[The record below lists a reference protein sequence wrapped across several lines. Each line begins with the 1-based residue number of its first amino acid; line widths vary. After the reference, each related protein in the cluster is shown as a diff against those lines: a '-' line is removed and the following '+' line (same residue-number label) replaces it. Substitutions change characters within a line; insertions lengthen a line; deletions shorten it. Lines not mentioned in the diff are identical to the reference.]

1 MNALKYIAL
10 FLLLCTC
17 TAGYGRVRHPERIHL
32 KSTSIGF
39 YRGTIMLDVSRGADH
54 SKLRGNTTALS
65 FGFPLINQF
74 KAEVDLSMSNIL
86 FTSKHRNQL
95 SLSNK
100 NMFAVP
106 VQVQYYVL
114 PKKSKIQP
122 YFGFGAMIVP
132 DADKLLFTTNNEGSA
147 VFKGPGTVNMLITQ
161 GINIEINTH
170 IHLTE
175 SIHVISSEGKTS
187 YGVNLG
193 VNLYVP

>member
-1 MNALKYIAL
+1 MHTIKNITLAIILLVAGVANA
-10 FLLLCTC
+10 
-17 TAGYGRVRHPERIHL
+17 RVKHPERIHL
-32 KSTSIGF
+32 QNPSIGF

-54 SKLRGNTTALS
+54 RTLRTSTNAIS

-86 FTSKHRNQL
+86 LTNKHKDRL

-100 NMFAVP
+100 NMLSIP

-132 DADKLLFTTNNEGSA
+132 DADKLVFTTGEGNN
-147 VFKGPGTVNMLITQ
+147 VYKGPGSINMLITQ

-170 IHLTE
+170 IHLIE